1 MEKSLNEYPLEYQNQ
16 ILREVLFTFFPFTFE
31 DMLDYESNI
40 DFKILSKNQ
49 YVNWNEEI
57 LIKFKDK
64 WDWEA
69 IQTNPLIIAYH
80 NLAVLFPEI
89 AGLPAVKCKC
99 ENQLSTCNRA
109 KICYSEYNEE
119 LMKKDMKNPNHIQ
132 FTHWVNFLIEESY
145 INSENLSYY
154 LLYDTVIED
163 GNTYNKCVDE
173 SLKSNFESQTFKD
186 NDIDSEDIPF

>member
-16 ILREVLFTFFPFTFE
+16 ILREVLFTFFPFKFE
-31 DMLDYESNI
+31 DMLDYENNI

-49 YVNWNEEI
+49 YVIWSEEI

-80 NLAVLFPEI
+80 NLEILFPEI
-89 AGLPAVKCKC
+89 TGLPAVKCKC
-99 ENQLSTCNRA
+99 EKQLSACNQS
-109 KICYSEYNEE
+109 KICYTEYNEE
-119 LMKKDMKNPNHIQ
+119 LMSKDMKIPNHIQ
-132 FTHWVNFLIEESY
+132 FTHWVNFLVEESY
-145 INSENLSYY
+145 INSENLSYF

-163 GNTYNKCVDE
+163 GNTYKTEIINPENLEINKTEINDE
-173 SLKSNFESQTFKD
+173 EV
-186 NDIDSEDIPF
+186 PF

>member
-99 ENQLSTCNRA
+99 ENQLSACNRA
-109 KICYSEYNEE
+109 KICYTEYNDE

-163 GNTYNKCVDE
+163 VNTYTKEIINPENLEINKSEINDE
-173 SLKSNFESQTFKD
+173 D
-186 NDIDSEDIPF
+186 VPF

>member
-1 MEKSLNEYPLEYQNQ
+1 MLYEVITEKSLNEYPLEYQNQ

-69 IQTNPLIIAYH
+69 IQTNPLIIAYY
-80 NLAVLFPEI
+80 
-89 AGLPAVKCKC
+89 
-99 ENQLSTCNRA
+99 NR
-109 KICYSEYNEE
+109 N
-119 LMKKDMKNPNHIQ
+119 
-132 FTHWVNFLIEESY
+132 NF
-145 INSENLSYY
+145 
-154 LLYDTVIED
+154 V
-163 GNTYNKCVDE
+163 
-173 SLKSNFESQTFKD
+173 
-186 NDIDSEDIPF
+186 